1 MPEGG
6 NDSTAAEMPV
16 ARSFNPNTPT
26 PSVPANMMAPPAAKA
41 KSPGP
46 AAAAAVAAAAAS
58 ANAKSPGGKRKRK
71 QSDGEEEEEEED
83 PFASFAKEGDE
94 AKRGGKKQRTADDE
108 GAKGGKKQ
116 KKEKGEEGYLSDDEI
131 LTEAEEDIEDALIEL
146 MEEVIREWGDDPVD
160 GYVCWARPD
169 GFPWW
174 PAQLITLIGMDP
186 KTMKQIVA
194 QYKEGYAKTHVLC
207 MFLGD
212 RPDFAWVHKER
223 LRHFARGRQ
232 ESMPPKKHAKY
243 RAVMKAL
250 SMADKIDNDP
260 RDMPPEVL
268 AAYKTDAKKMLGE
281 LDAVLLQQ
289 RIFIRETTR
298 RIERVLDPSLLEKD
312 AEAAKNLPIWARG

>member
-1 MPEGG
+1 
-6 NDSTAAEMPV
+6 MPV

-131 LTEAEEDIEDALIEL
+131 LTEAEEDIEVALIEL
-146 MEEVIREWGDDPVD
+146 MEEVIRE
-160 GYVCWARPD
+160 
-169 GFPWW
+169 
-174 PAQLITLIGMDP
+174 
-186 KTMKQIVA
+186 
-194 QYKEGYAKTHVLC
+194 
-207 MFLGD
+207 
-212 RPDFAWVHKER
+212 
-223 LRHFARGRQ
+223 
-232 ESMPPKKHAKY
+232 
-243 RAVMKAL
+243 
-250 SMADKIDNDP
+250 
-260 RDMPPEVL
+260 
-268 AAYKTDAKKMLGE
+268 
-281 LDAVLLQQ
+281 
-289 RIFIRETTR
+289 
-298 RIERVLDPSLLEKD
+298 
-312 AEAAKNLPIWARG
+312 